1 MSGESWW
8 SRLPAPA
15 QWLLRWLALVLAN
28 LLLVG
33 AVCLVM
39 GWTDALRISNALF
52 FDAAAL
58 LLLGLLIQ
66 WAAPAHTSAPAE
78 PGPPPATRPER
89 EREQPRVE
97 QMLEERWRRR
107 QRPIHG
113 WAALCFTAA
122 VAIFGISLL
131 VPAVWG
137 GGGL

>member
-1 MSGESWW
+1 MDSKSWW
-8 SRLPAPA
+8 AGLPAPA
-15 QWLLRWLALVLAN
+15 QWLLRWLVLVLAN

-33 AVCLVM
+33 AVCLIM
-39 GWTDALRISNALF
+39 GWTDAVRISNALF

-66 WAAPAHTSAPAE
+66 WAAPAPAVPSSEAPAPSAWGKE
-78 PGPPPATRPER
+78 A
-89 EREQPRVE
+89 QRVE

-113 WAALCFTAA
+113 WAVLCFAAAA
-122 VAIFGISLL
+122 VIFGISLL

-137 GGGL
+137 RGGL